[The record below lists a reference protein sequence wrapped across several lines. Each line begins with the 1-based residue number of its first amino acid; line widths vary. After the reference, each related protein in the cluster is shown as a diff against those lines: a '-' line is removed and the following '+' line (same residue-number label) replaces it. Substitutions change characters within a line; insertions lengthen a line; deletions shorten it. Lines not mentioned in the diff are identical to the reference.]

1 MYKKGQISNIQ
12 MVITFFSKLRIDQ
25 ESSHWK
31 DIREENITINPE
43 N

>member
-1 MYKKGQISNIQ
+1 MYKKGQISNIH
-12 MVITFFSKLRIDQ
+12 MVITFCSKLRIEK

-31 DIREENITINPE
+31 DIREENIIVDPE